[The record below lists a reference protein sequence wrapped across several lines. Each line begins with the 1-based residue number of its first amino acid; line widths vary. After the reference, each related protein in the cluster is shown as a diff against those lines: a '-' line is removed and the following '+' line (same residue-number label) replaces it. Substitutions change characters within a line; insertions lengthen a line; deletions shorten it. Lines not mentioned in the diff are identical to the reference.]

1 VEKMVKFGIEFF
13 PNEPYWK
20 IIYYAIQAEKGG
32 FSNLW
37 VTDHF
42 NNRNVYVTLT
52 AAAIYTNK
60 ITFGPGVTNPYLVNP
75 VFTAQAIATLN
86 ELAPGRV
93 VLGMGAGDRT
103 TLESVGV
110 EMQKPLTAIQE
121 AVDIFRKIT
130 TGESVVYQ
138 GEVFKTAG
146 AKFSFKSKGGV
157 PVYVGAQ
164 GPKMLELAGKIG
176 DGVLI
181 NASHPKDIEFAVNC
195 VKEGIRQAGKKF
207 DEVDIAASTSFSVHE
222 DVKKAAKAAVRVVS
236 FIVAGSP
243 SQVLE
248 RHGINVKEADE
259 IRGALKAND
268 WGRAFGAVTP
278 EMIEAFSVCGTPDM
292 CIERIALLL
301 KCGISQFVVGSPI
314 GLNVREAMG
323 LVCDKVIPYF
333 RV

>member
-1 VEKMVKFGIEFF
+1 MVKFGIEFV
-13 PNEPYWK
+13 PREPYWK
-20 IIYYAIQAEKGG
+20 IIYYAIQAEKGE

-37 VTDHF
+37 ITDHF

-93 VLGMGAGDRT
+93 VLGMGAGDKT

-121 AVDIFRKIT
+121 AVDIFRKMVS
-130 TGESVVYQ
+130 GESVVYE

-146 AKFSFKSKGGV
+146 AKFLFKPRGRI
-157 PVYVGAQ
+157 PVYIGAQ

-181 NASHPKDIEFAVNC
+181 NACHPKDVEYAVNC
-195 VKEGIRQAGKKF
+195 VKEGIRQADKKF
-207 DEVDIAASTSFSVHE
+207 DEVDVAAYTSFSVHE
-222 DVKKAAKAAVRVVS
+222 DLKKAAKAAVPVVA

-248 RHGINVKEADE
+248 RHGIDVKKAEE
-259 IRGALKAND
+259 IRGALKVND
-268 WGRAFGAVTP
+268 WGRAFGVVTS
-278 EMIEAFSVCGTPDM
+278 EMVEVFSVCGTPDM
-292 CIERIALLL
+292 CIERVALLL
-301 KCGISQFVVGSPI
+301 KCGVSQFVVGSPI
-314 GLNVREAMG
+314 GLNVREAIG
-323 LVCDKVIPYF
+323 LVSDKIIPHF

>member
-1 VEKMVKFGIEFF
+1 MVKFGIEFV
-13 PNEPYWK
+13 PREPYWK

-37 VTDHF
+37 ITDHF

-75 VFTAQAIATLN
+75 VFTAQATATLN

-93 VLGMGAGDRT
+93 VLGIGAGDKT

-110 EMQKPLTAIQE
+110 EMAKPLTAIQE
-121 AVDIFRKIT
+121 AIDIFRKIT
-130 TGESVVYQ
+130 SGESVAYK
-138 GEVFKTAG
+138 GEVFKIAG
-146 AKFSFKSKGGV
+146 ASFLFKPRGRI

-181 NASHPKDIEFAVNC
+181 NACHPKDVEYAVNC
-195 VKEGIRQAGKKF
+195 VKEGIRQAHKKL
-207 DEVDIAASTSFSVHE
+207 DEVDVAAYTSFSVHE
-222 DVKKAAKAAVRVVS
+222 DLKKATKAAVPVVS

-243 SQVLE
+243 SILLE
-248 RHGINVKEADE
+248 RHGIDLKKADE
-259 IRGALKAND
+259 IREALKAND
-268 WGRAFGAVTP
+268 WGKAFGAVTP
-278 EMIEAFSVCGTPDM
+278 GMIEAFSICGTPEM

-301 KCGISQFVVGSPI
+301 KSGISQFVVGSPI
-314 GLNVREAMG
+314 GSNVREAID
-323 LVCDKVIPYF
+323 LISEKIVPHFQV
-333 RV
+333 

>member
-1 VEKMVKFGIEFF
+1 MVKFGIEFV
-13 PNEPYWK
+13 PREPYWK

-37 VTDHF
+37 ITDHF

-75 VFTAQAIATLN
+75 IFTAQAIATLN

-93 VLGMGAGDRT
+93 VLGIGAGDKT

-110 EMQKPLTAIQE
+110 EMAKPLTAIQE
-121 AVDIFRKIT
+121 AIDIFRRIVG
-130 TGESVVYQ
+130 GESVVYK
-138 GEVFKTAG
+138 GEVFKIAG
-146 AKFSFKSKGGV
+146 ASFLFKPRGRI

-164 GPKMLELAGKIG
+164 GPKMLELAGRIG

-181 NASHPKDIEFAVNC
+181 NACHPKDVEYAVNC
-195 VKEGIRQAGKKF
+195 VKEGVRQASKKL
-207 DEVDIAASTSFSVHE
+207 DEVDVAAYTSFSIHE
-222 DVKKAAKAAVRVVS
+222 DLKKATKAAVPVVS

-243 SQVLE
+243 SMLLE
-248 RHGINVKEADE
+248 RHGIDLKKADE
-259 IRGALKAND
+259 IREALKAND

-278 EMIEAFSVCGTPDM
+278 EMIEAFSICGTPEM

-301 KCGISQFVVGSPI
+301 KSGISQFVVGSPI
-314 GLNVREAMG
+314 GSNVREAID
-323 LVCDKVIPYF
+323 LISEKIVPHFQV
-333 RV
+333 